1 MGRECQYS
9 FDDLFRLA
17 NERDWTAAEKNDFM
31 LLDQDAR
38 NQEVKR
44 LAGMAGG
51 VRTEDRLGTDGLT
64 YTAFWVE
71 KTK

>member
-17 NERDWTAAEKNDFM
+17 NEREWTAAEKNDFM
-31 LLDQDAR
+31 QLDQEAR

-44 LAGMAGG
+44 LADKAGDI
-51 VRTEDRLGTDGLT
+51 RTEDRLGTDGVT

-71 KTK
+71 AP